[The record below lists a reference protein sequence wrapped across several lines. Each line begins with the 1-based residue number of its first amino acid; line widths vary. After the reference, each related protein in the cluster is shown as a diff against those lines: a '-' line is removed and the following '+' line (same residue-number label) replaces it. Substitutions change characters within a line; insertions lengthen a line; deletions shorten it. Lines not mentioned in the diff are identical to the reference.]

1 MQSVDFLRQTKRRRK
16 QCKLSC
22 HFPPN
27 KSSRCQRALHRK
39 MSHGLASTLS
49 RVYTGFWADEPLAS
63 VRRPAVSV
71 CSGLANF
78 HNHVHVLIHY
88 FLGVYS
94 LSAPMTGT
102 GGTQANKRQS
112 QSSQNVQVREKQKLE
127 ILYYVKGLH
136 SYHVLRAHHN
146 KPDFGPRGSCT
157 FFHSVLREVLLTRF
171 FR

>member
-22 HFPPN
+22 HLPPN

-49 RVYTGFWADEPLAS
+49 RIYTGFWEDEPLES

-71 CSGLANF
+71 CSGFANF
-78 HNHVHVLIHY
+78 HNHVHVLIQY

-102 GGTQANKRQS
+102 GGTQANKKQS
-112 QSSQNVQVREKQKLE
+112 QPSQNV
-127 ILYYVKGLH
+127 
-136 SYHVLRAHHN
+136 
-146 KPDFGPRGSCT
+146 
-157 FFHSVLREVLLTRF
+157 
-171 FR
+171 